1 MAAEREPT
9 STRSQF
15 LKSAPVLGSVLLLPA
30 AAAHAA
36 PKPRG
41 PRDELRRWL
50 GEQLEIQQ
58 ANERRTLRRRNRQED
73 FVRSTHDVI
82 QSQMSALK
90 REVSG
95 AGEKAAVDEA
105 TAALHAHAK
114 DLHVKTQR
122 TMTKQLQMI
131 RRQINRTERMLDE
144 L

>member
-1 MAAEREPT
+1 MTDHQP
-9 STRSQF
+9 STRSEF
-15 LKSAPVLGSVLLLPA
+15 LKAAPVLGSALLLPA
-30 AAAHAA
+30 AAQAA
-36 PKPRG
+36 PKARG

-50 GEQLEIQQ
+50 SDQLAIQQ
-58 ANERRTLRRRNRQED
+58 ANERRTVRRANRQED
-73 FVRSTHDVI
+73 FVRTTHDVI

-131 RRQINRTERMLDE
+131 RRQINQTQRMLDD

>member
-1 MAAEREPT
+1 MTNDEST
-9 STRSQF
+9 TRSQF
-15 LKSAPVLGSVLLLPA
+15 LKSAPVLGSALLLPA

-36 PKPRG
+36 PGSKG
-41 PRDELRRWL
+41 PREELRRWL
-50 GEQLEIQQ
+50 SEQLEIQQ
-58 ANERRTLRRRNRQED
+58 ANERRTVRRAHRQED

-82 QSQMSALK
+82 QSRMAALK

-95 AGEKAAVDEA
+95 AAEKAAVDEA
-105 TAALHAHAK
+105 RTALHAHAK

-131 RRQINRTERMLDE
+131 RRQITQTERMLAE

>member
-1 MAAEREPT
+1 MPDHPDQT

-15 LKSAPVLGSVLLLPA
+15 IKSAPVVGAALLLPA
-30 AAAHAA
+30 GAAHAA
-36 PKPRG
+36 AQHKG

-50 GEQLEIQQ
+50 SEQLAIQQ
-58 ANERRTLRRRNRQED
+58 ANERRTVRRRNRQED

-82 QSQMSALK
+82 QSRMAALK
-90 REVSG
+90 SEVGS
-95 AGEKAAVDEA
+95 AAEKAAVDEA
-105 TAALHAHAK
+105 RVALHAQAK

-131 RRQINRTERMLDE
+131 RRQINQTERMLAE

>member
-1 MAAEREPT
+1 MINDEST
-9 STRSQF
+9 TRSQF
-15 LKSAPVLGSVLLLPA
+15 LKSAPVLGSALLLPA

-36 PKPRG
+36 PKG

-50 GEQLEIQQ
+50 SDQLEIQQ
-58 ANERRTLRRRNRQED
+58 ANERRTVRRANRQED
-73 FVRSTHDVI
+73 LVRSTHDVI
-82 QSQMSALK
+82 QSRMTALK

-95 AGEKAAVDEA
+95 AAEKAAVEEA
-105 TAALHAHAK
+105 RTALHAHAK

-131 RRQINRTERMLDE
+131 RRQINQTERMLAE